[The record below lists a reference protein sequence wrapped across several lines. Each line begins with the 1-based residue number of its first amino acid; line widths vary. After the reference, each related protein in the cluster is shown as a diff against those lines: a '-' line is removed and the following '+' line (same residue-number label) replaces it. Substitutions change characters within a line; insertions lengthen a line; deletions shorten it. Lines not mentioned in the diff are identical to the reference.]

1 MFFVLGPSDI
11 IQVQSSISTSAN
23 PHTSWNSNAKSVNK
37 NMTTSQE
44 SRGPRHASMP
54 KLLNHV
60 PKDMS
65 SGASGARQLQKVQ
78 EINFCNAALESAIP
92 APVVM

>member
-1 MFFVLGPSDI
+1 
-11 IQVQSSISTSAN
+11 
-23 PHTSWNSNAKSVNK
+23 
-37 NMTTSQE
+37 
-44 SRGPRHASMP
+44 MP
-54 KLLNHV
+54 KLRNHV

-78 EINFCNAALESAIP
+78 EINFSNAALESAIP